1 MITPKGVI
9 ATVAGDGKHGFAG
22 EGAKAKSAR
31 FDGIS
36 GLAVDDQDNLYIADT
51 GNGRIRRITAGKI
64 ATVAGGEKSLV
75 PIRPTGI
82 AVDHAGVFYVL
93 ETEGHRVR
101 RISSKGVIA
110 AFAGVGEAAFH
121 GDGGPA
127 IGARLANPRSISVNK
142 SGDIYIADTGNHRV
156 RKIDTHGVISTV
168 AGNGTGEELKG
179 YNRTLVASG
188 TNTPAGPL
196 QVGGDA
202 LMAICVKCPGPAY
215 PAKAR
220 AQRISGTVV
229 LTAIVD
235 KEGHVRD
242 VKVIRG
248 QADLAE
254 AAVAAVRA
262 WQYKPQML
270 EGKPVEVTA
279 SISISFVFR

>member
-1 MITPKGVI
+1 
-9 ATVAGDGKHGFAG
+9 
-22 EGAKAKSAR
+22 
-31 FDGIS
+31 
-36 GLAVDDQDNLYIADT
+36 
-51 GNGRIRRITAGKI
+51 
-64 ATVAGGEKSLV
+64 
-75 PIRPTGI
+75 
-82 AVDHAGVFYVL
+82 
-93 ETEGHRVR
+93 
-101 RISSKGVIA
+101 
-110 AFAGVGEAAFH
+110 
-121 GDGGPA
+121 
-127 IGARLANPRSISVNK
+127 
-142 SGDIYIADTGNHRV
+142 
-156 RKIDTHGVISTV
+156 
-168 AGNGTGEELKG
+168 
-179 YNRTLVASG
+179 
-188 TNTPAGPL
+188 
-196 QVGGDA
+196 
-202 LMAICVKCPGPAY
+202 MAICVKCPGPAY